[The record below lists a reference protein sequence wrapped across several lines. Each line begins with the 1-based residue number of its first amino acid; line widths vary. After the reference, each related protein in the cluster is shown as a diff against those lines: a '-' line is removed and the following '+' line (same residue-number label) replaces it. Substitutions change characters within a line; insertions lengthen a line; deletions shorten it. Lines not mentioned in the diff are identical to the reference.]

1 MKKRN
6 FYVKPS
12 MKVHELKQRAQLLQ
26 ASGSVSATMSRT
38 WEEETIPVP

>member
-12 MKVHELKQRAQLLQ
+12 MKVHELKQRAQLLVG
-26 ASGSVSATMSRT
+26 SGLNDPSDYPGGGDPFSF
-38 WEEETIPVP
+38 

>member
-1 MKKRN
+1 MKKRK

-26 ASGSVSATMSRT
+26 ASASVSATMNGT
-38 WEEETIPVP
+38 WDEETIPEP